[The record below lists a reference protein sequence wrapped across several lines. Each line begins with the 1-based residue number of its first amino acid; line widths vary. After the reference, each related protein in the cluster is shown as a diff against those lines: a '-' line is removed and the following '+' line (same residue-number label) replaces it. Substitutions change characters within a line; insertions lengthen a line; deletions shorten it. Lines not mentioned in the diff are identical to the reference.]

1 MRVFVTGASGYVGSG
16 VVAELIGAGHH
27 VIGLARSEA
36 SAAAIEAAGA
46 DVLRGT
52 LTDLDSLRSGAQAA
66 DGVIHLAYVHD
77 FAAIDSAGEV
87 DFQAVQTLLSALE
100 GTGKPFVGTSGTLI
114 VAGLGRVGTE
124 ADTGPDG
131 ARRVDSENLAV
142 SMAARGVRSSVVRLA
157 PTVHGDTDK
166 HGFIPSLIT
175 MARDNGSAAYVADG
189 SNRWPAVHL
198 RDAARLFRLAVESA
212 PPGTRLHGNGEQ
224 GVPFRLIAEAIG
236 RQLGVPVRSVSPDEA
251 PQYLGFLAQ
260 FAAMDDP
267 TSSEMTQQLLDW
279 KPTEVGIIADLN
291 AGHYFQEPAG

>member
-16 VVAELIGAGHH
+16 VVAELIGAGHY
-27 VIGLARSEA
+27 VTGLARSDA

-77 FAAIDSAGEV
+77 FAAIESAGQV

-212 PPGTRLHGNGEQ
+212 PAGTRLHGNGEQ

-279 KPTEVGIIADLN
+279 KPTEVGIIADLD